1 MVSSARPTLSSAL
14 QSPPRPP
21 DTLIVLI
28 PLTAS
33 EKLEMMLEKYGSA
46 RDRYD
51 PRLDVFRH
59 YFYIFQDVRDDK
71 GSRLSS
77 SALRFNMLPGFW
89 KI

>member
-1 MVSSARPTLSSAL
+1 
-14 QSPPRPP
+14 
-21 DTLIVLI
+21 
-28 PLTAS
+28 
-33 EKLEMMLEKYGSA
+33 MLEKYGSA

-51 PRLDVFRH
+51 SRLDVFRH
-59 YFYIFQDVRDDK
+59 YFYIFQAVRDDK